1 MTRLLLVRHG
11 NTIPAGDPAIWVGGR
26 TDMPLTPEG
35 LAQADA
41 VAKHISY
48 HYKLDAIISGPLLR
62 TRQTANPIAAA
73 FGLTAQIDETLREID
88 YGPWEGLTNDAIAAQ
103 DAAALTAYQQHGIW
117 PKVWGGA
124 AAQAQ
129 LRQQLHLWLDQIAH
143 RNDDTLCAVTSN
155 GILRLIHELVTGN
168 ADGAAAKVKTGH
180 FCSLHHDGT
189 TWQVE
194 AWNKKP
200 N

>member
-26 TDMPLTPEG
+26 TDMPLTLEG

-41 VAKHISY
+41 VAQHIRQ
-48 HYKLDAIISGPLLR
+48 HYKLNAIISGPLQR
-62 TRQTANPIAAA
+62 TRQTAAPIAGA
-73 FGLTAQIDETLREID
+73 FGLSVRIEENLREID
-88 YGPWEGLTNDAIAAQ
+88 YGAWEGLTNDVIRAQ
-103 DAAALTAYQQHGIW
+103 DVDELVLYQQQGIW
-117 PKVWGGA
+117 PLVWGGV

-129 LRQQLHLWLDQIAH
+129 HRQKIHEWLQGLVHPAH
-143 RNDDTLCAVTSN
+143 QTICAVTSN

-180 FCSLHHDGT
+180 LCLLHHDGAG
-189 TWQVE
+189 WQAEV
-194 AWNKKP
+194 WNYHP
-200 N
+200 E